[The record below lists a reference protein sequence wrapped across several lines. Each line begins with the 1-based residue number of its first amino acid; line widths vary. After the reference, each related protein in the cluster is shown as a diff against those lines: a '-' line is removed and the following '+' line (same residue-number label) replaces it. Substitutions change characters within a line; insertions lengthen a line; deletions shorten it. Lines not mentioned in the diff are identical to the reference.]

1 MRTAKVT
8 ELGFNRSLLN
18 QILKSWAFVPTFIKR
33 LRKLRFHNLNPTVFI
48 MTNFTKLATVSLA
61 IFASTVVSAQ
71 TYSGFSDASIV
82 LKADSTTRST
92 LITNLLADRVG
103 DMSPIIGTAAWAE
116 NNKKLQCRSLIAFDY
131 GILPKLLKPEQI
143 VEAQLILRPV
153 EFNTVESI
161 NGVPSPKFHVQR
173 IVEPWED
180 SLTSWLTQ
188 PASEVADE
196 TVKQVDVY
204 RKRKTVKID
213 VTEIVKNMFRYGN
226 NGFMIRNEDSLE
238 TAVFIS
244 QWFASAKNEDE
255 KLRPQ
260 LVIKWSYAV
269 VDYYNTDRNF
279 VDMALNGWRRTQ
291 LTYQQPMGQ
300 PVYNGHEPVPA
311 PVIPND
317 NPPPPPPKT
326 PVKD

>member
-1 MRTAKVT
+1 MQ
-8 ELGFNRSLLN
+8 NY
-18 QILKSWAFVPTFIKR
+18 
-33 LRKLRFHNLNPTVFI
+33 
-48 MTNFTKLATVSLA
+48 TKLVTLSLGL
-61 IFASTVVSAQ
+61 FVTTVVSAQ
-71 TYSGFSDASIV
+71 IYSGFSNASIT
-82 LKADSTTRST
+82 LKADSTTRSA
-92 LITNLLADRVG
+92 LITNLLADRAG

-116 NNKKLQCRSLIAFDY
+116 NNKKMECRSLIAFDY

-143 VEAQLILRPV
+143 TEAQLILRPV

-161 NGVPSPKFHVQR
+161 NGVSLPKFHVQR

-188 PASEVADE
+188 PASEITDE
-196 TVKQVDVY
+196 AIKQLDVF
-204 RKRKTVKID
+204 RKRKNIKID

-255 KLRPQ
+255 KLRPE
-260 LVIKWSYAV
+260 LIIRWSSSV
-269 VDYYNTDRNF
+269 VDHYNYDRNF
-279 VDMALNGWRRTQ
+279 VDMALNGWRRNQ
-291 LTYQQPMGQ
+291 IPYQQPMGQ
-300 PVYNGHEPVPA
+300 PNYNAQEPVPA

>member
-1 MRTAKVT
+1 
-8 ELGFNRSLLN
+8 
-18 QILKSWAFVPTFIKR
+18 
-33 LRKLRFHNLNPTVFI
+33 
-48 MTNFTKLATVSLA
+48 MTNYTKLVAVSLTL
-61 IFASTVVSAQ
+61 FFTTVVSAQ
-71 TYSGFSDASIV
+71 TYSGYSDASIV
-82 LKADSTTRST
+82 LKADSTTRSA
-92 LITNLLADRVG
+92 LISNLLADRVG

-116 NNKKLQCRSLIAFDY
+116 NNKKMQCRSLIAFDY

-143 VEAQLILRPV
+143 VEAKLILRPV

-161 NGVPSPKFHVQR
+161 NGVPSPKFSVQR

-180 SLTSWLTQ
+180 SLTNWLTQ
-188 PASEVADE
+188 PASETADE
-196 TVKQVDVY
+196 TVKQVDVN
-204 RKRKTVKID
+204 RKRKTIKID

-238 TAVFIS
+238 TAVFLS

-260 LVIKWSYAV
+260 LVIKWSRPV
-269 VDYYNTDRNF
+269 TTFYYENDRSF
-279 VDMALNGWRRTQ
+279 VDMALNDWRRTPVS
-291 LTYQQPMGQ
+291 YQQPMGQ
-300 PVYNGHEPVPA
+300 PNYNAQEPVPA

-317 NPPPPPPKT
+317 NPPPPPKT

>member
-1 MRTAKVT
+1 
-8 ELGFNRSLLN
+8 
-18 QILKSWAFVPTFIKR
+18 
-33 LRKLRFHNLNPTVFI
+33 
-48 MTNFTKLATVSLA
+48 MTNYTKLVAVSLTL
-61 IFASTVVSAQ
+61 FFTTVVSAQ
-71 TYSGFSDASIV
+71 IYSGYSDASIV
-82 LKADSTTRST
+82 LKADSTTRSA
-92 LITNLLADRVG
+92 LISNLLADRVG

-116 NNKKLQCRSLIAFDY
+116 NNKKMQCRSLIAFDY

-161 NGVPSPKFHVQR
+161 NGVPSPKFSVQR

-188 PASEVADE
+188 PASETADE
-196 TVKQVDVY
+196 TVKQLDIT
-204 RKRKTVKID
+204 RKRKTIKID

-260 LVIKWSYAV
+260 LVIKWSSAV
-269 VDYYNTDRNF
+269 VDYYNNDRNF

-291 LTYQQPMGQ
+291 IPYQQQPMGQ
-300 PVYNGHEPVPA
+300 PYNAHEPVPA

-317 NPPPPPPKT
+317 NPPPPPKT